1 MKNRDDH
8 WMSISDIMSGLMIV
22 FMFIAIAFMMQV
34 QNEQQQKNEMIY
46 NYAVIKH
53 KIYLSLLK
61 EFKGDLPKWD
71 AELDEKTLTVRF
83 KEPDVLFGVGSDF
96 LTPKFQEILNDFL
109 PRYIFVISQDEY
121 KDYIEEIRIE
131 GHTDPFWAGAATRQ
145 QEYLNNMELSQSR
158 TRAVLVYAI
167 NMPALQE
174 NLEWIICRI
183 TANGLSSS
191 QPITLD
197 DGKIDAKL
205 SRRVDFRI
213 RTKADEKMNELAEGI
228 TYNGEN

>member
-1 MKNRDDH
+1 MRNRDDH
-8 WMSISDIMSGLMIV
+8 WMSISDVMSGLMIV

-34 QNEQQQKNEMIY
+34 QNEQRQKNEMIY

-53 KIYLSLLK
+53 KIYLSLLE
-61 EFKGDLPKWD
+61 EFKDDLPKWD

-109 PRYIFVISQDEY
+109 PRYIFVISQAEY
-121 KDYIEEIRIE
+121 KDYVEETRIEE
-131 GHTDPFWAGAATRQ
+131 HTDPFWAGAATRQ

-174 NLEWIICRI
+174 NLEWIICKI

-191 QPITLD
+191 QPVIF

-213 RTKADEKMNELAEGI
+213 RTKADEKMNELAKGI
-228 TYNGEN
+228 THNGEN